1 MNLRKWGITALC
13 CVLIFAALAAFKVL
27 EIRAA
32 IAFGESFPEHS
43 ESVELAVV
51 ATTQYTPAIRVIG
64 EMVAPQRLD
73 LRNELAG
80 EITRVGFESGA
91 SVRQGQ
97 VLLQLDTAV
106 EEANLQAAQA
116 RLELAQ
122 SVYERSQGLFQSKAT
137 SKDQLDRAKADL
149 STARAERE
157 ALKRTIEKKTLRAPF
172 AGKAG
177 LHTFEV
183 GQFLMDNT
191 FITTLISQQDFIW
204 VDFKVPQFYRPLA
217 DNTEVTVTTIGE
229 ANNQHQGQAVVVAE
243 NTIIESANR
252 SRQYRARLPN
262 PRGQFSANTMVN
274 VQVPVADT
282 ESVLQVPALA
292 IQQDPLGQ
300 FVYVLLEDDANQG
313 YRASRRQVKIK
324 HLGAKQ
330 ALIESGLQAGDK
342 VAAAGAFKLHEGLL
356 VFARERPGQKP
367 SAPMSEALPE
377 VATDTASRRQDEGNL

>member
-1 MNLRKWGITALC
+1 MSLRKWGITALS

-274 VQVPVADT
+274 VQV
-282 ESVLQVPALA
+282 
-292 IQQDPLGQ
+292 
-300 FVYVLLEDDANQG
+300 
-313 YRASRRQVKIK
+313 
-324 HLGAKQ
+324 
-330 ALIESGLQAGDK
+330 
-342 VAAAGAFKLHEGLL
+342 
-356 VFARERPGQKP
+356 
-367 SAPMSEALPE
+367 
-377 VATDTASRRQDEGNL
+377 